1 MIATGARCLEFA
13 EWWAP
18 GAAAARSRDV
28 AISVAAP
35 APPWHRARKSS
46 PAPGRCGALGALP
59 LPDAPALARAI
70 ATPAPRRRIW
80 LGLALLLLS
89 ALMFALHNTLARLA
103 YDEGVSPTTVN
114 AARTSAVLLMFVLVF
129 GTKGQWPRLPRAAW
143 LLFAITAVCYALHN
157 PLLLIA
163 FKFIPV
169 SLAVLVLYIYPL
181 VVAFMAAAIGQER
194 LRRRTLAAAAVAFA
208 GVALVLEIGGA
219 AIDWRG
225 LALAAIA
232 ATALSANVVG
242 AAQLNRHMK
251 PLAVPFALSMV
262 GTVVFSTL
270 MLADGGPALPA
281 SAQGWW
287 LLAGAML
294 TNPAAIIAFY
304 IALPLAGAP
313 RSSLGMNAEPVI
325 TVLLAVSI
333 LGEMLGWMQLV
344 GAALIIG
351 ALAVHAVID
360 LKFGRL

>member
-1 MIATGARCLEFA
+1 
-13 EWWAP
+13 
-18 GAAAARSRDV
+18 
-28 AISVAAP
+28 
-35 APPWHRARKSS
+35 
-46 PAPGRCGALGALP
+46 

-181 VVAFMAAAIGQER
+181 
-194 LRRRTLAAAAVAFA
+194 
-208 GVALVLEIGGA
+208 
-219 AIDWRG
+219 
-225 LALAAIA
+225 
-232 ATALSANVVG
+232 
-242 AAQLNRHMK
+242 
-251 PLAVPFALSMV
+251 
-262 GTVVFSTL
+262 
-270 MLADGGPALPA
+270 
-281 SAQGWW
+281 
-287 LLAGAML
+287 
-294 TNPAAIIAFY
+294 
-304 IALPLAGAP
+304 AGAP

-333 LGEMLGWMQLV
+333 LGETLGWMQLV